1 MKRKRGAGIL
11 LPITS
16 LPSRYGIGTMGK
28 EAYAFADFLKKAG
41 QTYWQ
46 ILPVGPTSYGDSP
59 YQSFST
65 FAGNPYLIDLETLIE
80 EGLLTQKD
88 CDKAGLEPYRDKSV
102 SDAAGRKRKAED
114 IETGK
119 TAKAA
124 KTKAAAEAAGKS
136 ETKKENSSGK
146 KMYPATGIGAN
157 DPMYVDYA
165 LQYTHRYPL
174 LKLAYANFLKQKKEQ
189 EKSYR
194 DFLKK
199 QAGWLPDYALFMA
212 LKDENGGVPFT
223 EWEMPIRLRKR
234 KALADA
240 KKRLEKEVGFY
251 EFLQYKFSEQWTRLK
266 CYINSIGLRIIGDI
280 PIYVAADSA
289 DVWANPELFQLDDQC
304 IPKAVA
310 GVPPDYFSATGQLWG
325 NPLYDWP
332 AHEETGFSWWISRMR
347 HCYELYDMVRID
359 HFRGFDEYYAVPY
372 GHKTAELGVWEPGPG
387 LRLFD
392 AIKKELGPRDVI
404 AEDLGFMTK
413 SVERMVKKSGF
424 PNMKI
429 VLFGFSPEGDS
440 EYLLHNHERN
450 CVVYTGTHDNDTAVG
465 YYKRASRREKAF
477 ARDYLGIKNG
487 RDFALGAIRS
497 ALSSVADTAVIPMQD
512 YLQLGNE
519 ARLNMPATLG
529 GINWQWRLLP
539 GQYSDKLADKI
550 RRMCFVYARCDD
562 KNLAD
567 GSAM

>member
-1 MKRKRGAGIL
+1 MKKKRAAGIL

-16 LPSRYGIGTMGK
+16 LPTRYGIGTMGK
-28 EAYAFADFLKKAG
+28 EAYDFADFLKKAG

-102 SDAAGRKRKAED
+102 ADAAGLKRKTED
-114 IETGK
+114 TGNGK

-124 KTKAAAEAAGKS
+124 KTKAAAKAAGKS

-146 KMYPATGIGAN
+146 KTYPATGIGAN

-189 EKSYR
+189 EKAYK
-194 DFLKK
+194 DYLKK
-199 QAGWLPDYALFMA
+199 QAEWLPDYALFMA
-212 LKDENGGVPFT
+212 LKDENGGIPFT
-223 EWEMPIRLRKR
+223 QWEMPIRLRKR

-240 KKRLEKEVGFY
+240 KKRLAKEVGFY

-266 CYINSIGLRIIGDI
+266 YYINGIGLRIIGDI

-289 DVWANPELFQLDDQC
+289 DVWANPHLFQLDDQC

-372 GHKTAELGVWEPGPG
+372 GHKTAEFGKWEPGPG

-392 AIKKELGPRDVI
+392 AIKRQLGPREVI

-413 SVERMVKKSGF
+413 TVQRMVKKSGF

-465 YYKRASRREKAF
+465 YYKRASRKEKAF

-487 RDFALGAIRS
+487 REFAKSAIRS

-512 YLQLGNE
+512 YLELGNE

-539 GQYSDKLADKI
+539 GQYSDALADRI

-562 KNLAD
+562 GKLAD
-567 GSAM
+567 GPA